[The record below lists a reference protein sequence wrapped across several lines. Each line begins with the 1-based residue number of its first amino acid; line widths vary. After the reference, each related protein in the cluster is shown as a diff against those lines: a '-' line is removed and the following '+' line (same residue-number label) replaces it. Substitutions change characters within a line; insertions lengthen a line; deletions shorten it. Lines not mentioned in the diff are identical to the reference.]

1 VTVNIVDQSTRMR
14 LHGYWR
20 SSAAYRVRIAV
31 RLKGLTFEE
40 HFHALPKAEHRQ
52 EAFLAL
58 NPQGLVP
65 ALETAQGVI
74 TQSTAIIEYLDEIFP
89 EPRLLPADAYAR
101 AVVRGMAGIV
111 CADIHPL
118 NNLRVLNY
126 LRAELGA
133 EEPRVNQWVAH
144 WISEGF
150 QGLEALARR
159 HSSAQRFC
167 FGDTATLADVCLVP
181 QMFNARR
188 FKCALDAFPT
198 LVAIDAHC
206 RSLEAFRLAAP
217 ELQPDA
223 VPQ

>member
-1 VTVNIVDQSTRMR
+1 MSVSSIDQGTPMR

-31 RLKGLTFEE
+31 RLKGLALEE
-40 HFHALPKAEHRQ
+40 SFHSLPKAEQRQ

-65 ALETAQGVI
+65 ALQTAQGVI
-74 TQSTAIIEYLDEIFP
+74 TQSTAIIEYLDELYP
-89 EPRLLPADAYAR
+89 QPRLLPADPYAR
-101 AVVRGMAGIV
+101 AVVRGMAGV
-111 CADIHPL
+111 VTADIHPL

-133 EEPRVNQWVAH
+133 DEPRVNQWVNQ
-144 WISEGF
+144 WIGEGF
-150 QGLEALARR
+150 RGLEALARR
-159 HSSAQRFC
+159 HSMAGRYC
-167 FGDTATLADVCLVP
+167 FGDEVSLADVCLIP
-181 QMFNARR
+181 QVFNARR
-188 FKCALDAFPT
+188 FKCPLDEFPT

-217 ELQPDA
+217 DLQPDA
-223 VPQ
+223 VAS